1 MYNQDSKEF
10 EKFLKL
16 PTEESGPSALLLDD
30 NGNIW
35 FAEALSGKIG
45 VVNSKTFEI
54 TEFAP
59 DIPLD
64 EPFALLF
71 DKSGSLWISE
81 HIGPGISKFD
91 PILETF
97 DHVKAP
103 NPEALP
109 FGMAIDKY
117 DNIWF
122 GQHVIDELG
131 VYDPYNDQLIE
142 VSIPTPES
150 FTQFITAD
158 DSGDIWFV
166 EQRGK
171 KLGVVSISSAPGQVR
186 DVTDSISEFVFN
198 YAEIV
203 SPLIAGGIV
212 LSSLFFVKSVND
224 KRRIDKMLG

>member
-1 MYNQDSKEF
+1 
-10 EKFLKL
+10 
-16 PTEESGPSALLLDD
+16 
-30 NGNIW
+30 
-35 FAEALSGKIG
+35 
-45 VVNSKTFEI
+45 
-54 TEFAP
+54 
-59 DIPLD
+59 
-64 EPFALLF
+64 LLF

-81 HIGPGISKFD
+81 HIGPGITKFD
-91 PILETF
+91 PVLETF

-103 NPEALP
+103 NPESLP

-158 DSGDIWFV
+158 DNGDIWFV
-166 EQRGK
+166 EQRTK
-171 KLGVVSISSAPGQVR
+171 KLGVVSISSVPGQAR
-186 DVTDSISEFVFN
+186 TIIDGGGESGFN

-212 LSSLFFVKSVND
+212 VSSLFFVKSVND

>member
-1 MYNQDSKEF
+1 M
-10 EKFLKL
+10 
-16 PTEESGPSALLLDD
+16 
-30 NGNIW
+30 
-35 FAEALSGKIG
+35 
-45 VVNSKTFEI
+45 
-54 TEFAP
+54 
-59 DIPLD
+59 
-64 EPFALLF
+64 
-71 DKSGSLWISE
+71 
-81 HIGPGISKFD
+81 
-91 PILETF
+91 
-97 DHVKAP
+97 
-103 NPEALP
+103 
-109 FGMAIDKY
+109 
-117 DNIWF
+117 
-122 GQHVIDELG
+122 
-131 VYDPYNDQLIE
+131 IE